1 MLQLIG
7 LFAALFG
14 ISFLVFLFFTRTS
27 KTEHATLQRAQ
38 HIATGKDADSE
49 SDPLLI
55 DSAPQETAA
64 SGKGLRGTVLVKHLE
79 LLIQQAALS
88 MSVPGFLGLSFAG
101 AVLAFLLSW
110 MLIPILI
117 VECIALSVGALL
129 PYLYLR
135 FKRARRLT
143 AFDKELPGAMELISR
158 AVKAG
163 HSVQAAF
170 EIAGKEA
177 MQPVRSE
184 FAVISGQVR
193 FGLPQ
198 NQALLQMSERI
209 PTQDLRFMVTAVLI
223 QRQTGGSLPQVLDR
237 TTHMIRE
244 RIRVAGELRVKTTQ
258 GRLSGIVLVCMP
270 ICLALVMKI
279 ISPTWLDPLITDP
292 LGHMMLYYGCASLTV
307 GSILI
312 YAITRPEV

>member
-14 ISFLVFLFFTRTS
+14 ISFLMFLFFTRAS
-27 KTEHATLQRAQ
+27 KAEQATLKRAQ
-38 HIATGKDADSE
+38 HIETGNDADSE

-55 DSAPQETAA
+55 ESTPQEAA
-64 SGKGLRGTVLVKHLE
+64 TFSKGLRGTALVKHLE
-79 LLIQQAALS
+79 VLIQQAALS
-88 MSVPGFLGLSFAG
+88 MSVPVFFGLSFAG
-101 AVLAFLLSW
+101 AALAPLLAW

-117 VECIALSVGALL
+117 VECISLVVGASL
-129 PYLYLR
+129 PYLYLHI
-135 FKRARRLT
+135 KRSRRLA
-143 AFDKELPGAMELISR
+143 AFDKALPEAMELISR

-170 EIAGKEA
+170 EIAGQEA

-184 FAVISGQVR
+184 LAVISGQVR

-198 NQALLQMSERI
+198 NEALLQMSERI

-258 GRLSGIVLVCMP
+258 GRLSGAVLICMP
-270 ICLALVMKI
+270 FGLALVMKI

-292 LGHMMLYYGCASLTV
+292 LGHMMLYYACSSLAV
-307 GSILI
+307 GSVLI

>member
-7 LFAALFG
+7 LFAALFA
-14 ISFLVFLFFTRTS
+14 ISFLAFMFFTRAS
-27 KTEHATLQRAQ
+27 KTEQATLKRAQ
-38 HIATGKDADSE
+38 HITTGKDADSE
-49 SDPLLI
+49 SDLLLI
-55 DSAPQETAA
+55 ASAPVDTAA
-64 SGKGLRGTVLVKHLE
+64 SNTGLRGTALVKHLE

-88 MSVPGFLGLSFAG
+88 MSVPVLFGLSFAG

-110 MLIPILI
+110 MLIPILL

-135 FKRARRLT
+135 FKRERRLT
-143 AFDKELPGAMELISR
+143 AFDKALPGAMELISR

-170 EIAGKEA
+170 EIAGQEA

-184 FAVISGQVR
+184 FAVINGQVK

-198 NQALLQMSERI
+198 NEALLQMSARI

-244 RIRVAGELRVKTTQ
+244 RIRVAGELRIKTTQ
-258 GRLSGIVLVCMP
+258 GRLSGIVLICMP
-270 ICLALVMKI
+270 FGLALVMKI
-279 ISPTWLDPLITDP
+279 ISPSWLDPLITDP
-292 LGHMMLYYGCASLTV
+292 LGHMLLYYACASLAV
-307 GSILI
+307 GSLLVHI
-312 YAITRPEV
+312 ITKPEV